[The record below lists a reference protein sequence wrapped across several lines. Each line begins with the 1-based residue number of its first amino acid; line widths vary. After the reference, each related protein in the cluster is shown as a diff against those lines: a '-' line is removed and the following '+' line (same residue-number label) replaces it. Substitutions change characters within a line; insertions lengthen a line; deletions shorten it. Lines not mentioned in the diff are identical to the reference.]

1 MFGAFGKSRGH
12 GSVTF
17 VSGAAAGNGL
27 REKLGVS
34 KALVGVSNTRNIGK
48 ASMIHNTLTPNIT
61 VDPET
66 YEVRIDGALITCEP
80 ASVLPMAQRYFLY

>member
-1 MFGAFGKSRGH
+1 MFGAYGRSVTA

-17 VSGAAAGNGL
+17 VSQAAADSGL
-27 REKLGVS
+27 ANRLGVGKS
-34 KALVGVSNTRNIGK
+34 LVPVQGTRTVNK
-48 ASMIHNTLTPNIT
+48 ASMIHNWVTPAVE

-66 YEVRIDGALITCEP
+66 YEVRIDGQLIACEP